1 MTDQVSDDSAQPE
14 AKAETPPDR
23 LSTEMRSPHFD
34 ADVLSRGI
42 GIIFNGTEKH
52 NVEEYCVSE
61 GWIKVAMSKTRDRKG
76 NPLTITLKGDVQPF
90 FRDAAQK

>member
-1 MTDQVSDDSAQPE
+1 MTDQPPE
-14 AKAETPPDR
+14 DGAPAATDTPPDR

-42 GIIFNGTEKH
+42 GILFNGAEKH

-61 GWIKVAMSKTRDRKG
+61 GWIKIAMDKTRDRKG
-76 NPLTITLKGDVQPF
+76 KPLTITLKGDVKPF
-90 FRDAAQK
+90 FRDAVQNNP